1 MEDDMSLTKEGAMSM
16 VEFIKNLRKEMPELE
31 FRVTDNE
38 GRVYKSTGW
47 KDDKIEKNIARN
59 RKG

>member
-1 MEDDMSLTKEGAMSM
+1 MSLTKENAMSVM
-16 VEFIKNLRKEMPELE
+16 QFIKNLREEMPDLE

-47 KDDKIEKNIARN
+47 KDHENKKNTSR
-59 RKG
+59 

>member
-47 KDDKIEKNIARN
+47 KDDKIEKNIARH

>member
-1 MEDDMSLTKEGAMSM
+1 MSLTKENAMSVM
-16 VEFIKNLRKEMPELE
+16 QFIKNLRKEMPDLE

-47 KDDKIEKNIARN
+47 KDYENEKNTSRH
-59 RKG
+59 RKQ

>member
-1 MEDDMSLTKEGAMSM
+1 MEDDMSLTKENAMSVM
-16 VEFIKNLRKEMPELE
+16 QFIKNLREEMPDLE

-47 KDDKIEKNIARN
+47 KDHENKKNTSR
-59 RKG
+59 